1 MASALWNRRPTPGKL
16 SLPLS
21 NTDGSSENNGP
32 QSARGFGSGRGRG
45 GAASRD
51 GNARFDPLSA
61 VGPLSAGGSFNTL
74 ASPSTAF
81 NLGSGAFASFGSSV
95 KTPTKPPAGDPIA
108 AAGAPKEIL
117 GPTPTASTA
126 VTPGIN
132 GPTFASA
139 AAAATQ
145 KKAPVEITRSP
156 LRHTWVVWYRAPGTK
171 FQDYEKST
179 QKIAAFSTVEEFW
192 MIYSHLR
199 KPRSLPHVSDYHLF
213 KQGIRP
219 VWEDHENRKG
229 GKWII
234 RLKKGVS
241 TRYWED
247 LVLAIIGDQF
257 GEVGEDVCGAVLSI
271 RNAEDVL
278 SVWTKSDTAITLKVR
293 ENIKR
298 VINCP
303 TETAILFKTHDESIA
318 NERNQNQ
325 GQSQNQNH
333 TQAQRNQGQYNKQ
346 DRQQNK
352 QHYNN
357 HHYNNN
363 NNNNQQ
369 QNQQTDKRD

>member
-1 MASALWNRRPTPGKL
+1 MSSTLWNRRPTPGKL
-16 SLPLS
+16 SLPS
-21 NTDGSSENNGP
+21 NSDNSNENNGP

-61 VGPLSAGGSFNTL
+61 VGPLSAGGSFSSL

-81 NLGSGAFASFGSSV
+81 SLGSGAFASFGSAV
-95 KTPTKPPAGDPIA
+95 KTPTKPPTGDPIA
-108 AAGAPKEIL
+108 AAGALKETQ

-145 KKAPVEITRSP
+145 KKAPVELTRSP

-199 KPRSLPHVSDYHLF
+199 KPRNLPHVSDYHLF

-219 VWEDHENRKG
+219 VWEDNENRKG

-257 GEVGEDVCGAVLSI
+257 GDVSDDVCGAVLSI

-278 SVWTKSDTAITLKVR
+278 SVWTRTDTAVTLKIR
-293 ENIKR
+293 ETIKR
-298 VINCP
+298 VLNYP
-303 TETAILFKTHDESIA
+303 PETIILFKTHDESIA
-318 NERNQNQ
+318 NERNAHQTQ
-325 GQSQNQNH
+325 GQNQNQNH
-333 TQAQRNQGQYNKQ
+333 NQVQRHQGQYNKQ
-346 DRQQNK
+346 DRQNK

-357 HHYNNN
+357 HHYNN
-363 NNNNQQ
+363 QQ
-369 QNQQTDKRD
+369 QPQQTDKRD

>member
-21 NTDGSSENNGP
+21 NTDGSNENNGP

-81 NLGSGAFASFGSSV
+81 SLGSGAFASFGSSV

-257 GEVGEDVCGAVLSI
+257 GEVGEDL
-271 RNAEDVL
+271 
-278 SVWTKSDTAITLKVR
+278 
-293 ENIKR
+293 
-298 VINCP
+298 
-303 TETAILFKTHDESIA
+303 
-318 NERNQNQ
+318 
-325 GQSQNQNH
+325 
-333 TQAQRNQGQYNKQ
+333 
-346 DRQQNK
+346 
-352 QHYNN
+352 
-357 HHYNNN
+357 
-363 NNNNQQ
+363 
-369 QNQQTDKRD
+369 